1 MSRLSSPLQIDHLQ
15 HTFTELNPAFDVDM
29 VDWRATLDPAL
40 TMGENVDVFR
50 EAYPQFSWDKSETIG
65 PGQYE
70 QMVIA
75 GLQEEAEP
83 YGYDLVRSRRLSALE
98 KISGRVDK
106 LKSSLEKCRGLKPK
120 RAPRKKVTCRE
131 ADKVEVVFRRCPR
144 PG

>member
-1 MSRLSSPLQIDHLQ
+1 MARLSSPLQIEHLQ
-15 HTFTELNPAFDVDM
+15 HTFSELNPGSDVDL
-29 VDWRATLDPAL
+29 VDWRATLDAGL

-50 EAYPQFSWDKSETIG
+50 VAYPQFSWDKSESMG
-65 PGQYE
+65 PGQYAE
-70 QMVIA
+70 MVIA

-83 YGYDLVRSRRLSALE
+83 YGYDLVRSRRLGVLE

-106 LKSSLEKCRGLKPK
+106 LKKSLAKCRGLKPK

-144 PG
+144 